1 MAMEDLMKMCRVCMG
16 EAEDLVDINDNK
28 SMGDG
33 LSADLKLAKE
43 PEPTPADLL
52 KKCCPFPI
60 SSDDGFPMKVCEP
73 CLKKMRVAH
82 QFRRR
87 YAKNIAYLE
96 RVKEE
101 QKDQETLDMLETE
114 DWGLVDRIK
123 SEAEE
128 EEDEYENLEPK
139 KKKPK
144 LQAEKPRPF
153 KCPDCPKSFTGK
165 AQLTMHSR
173 THTKGSRKTSTR
185 PKRRSIK

>member
-16 EAEDLVDINDNK
+16 EAEELVDIYDNK
-28 SMGDG
+28 SLGDS
-33 LSADLKLAKE
+33 LSAELKQAKE

-52 KKCCPFPI
+52 KQCCPFPI

-73 CLKKMRVAH
+73 CLRKMRSA
-82 QFRRR
+82 QRFRRR
-87 YAKNIAYLE
+87 YARNIGYLE

-101 QKDQETLDMLETE
+101 EKDRETLDILEAE
-114 DWGLVDRIK
+114 DWCLVDRVK
-123 SEAEE
+123 SEPE
-128 EEDEYENLEPK
+128 EEDENEDYLEPK

-144 LQAEKPRPF
+144 LQDEKPRPF

-173 THTKGSRKTSTR
+173 THTKGSQNNATR
-185 PKRRSIK
+185 PKRRSLK